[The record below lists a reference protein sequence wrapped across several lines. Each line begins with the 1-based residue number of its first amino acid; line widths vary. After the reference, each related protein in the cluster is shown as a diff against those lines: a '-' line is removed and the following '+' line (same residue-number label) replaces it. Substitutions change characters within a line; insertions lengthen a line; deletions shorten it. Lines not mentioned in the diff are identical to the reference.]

1 MNMETLAREHKVA
14 LVPGSI
20 FGKKGEG
27 YLRPSF
33 AASREELEEGIS
45 GIKKGIED
53 LKQRK
58 IQR

>member
-1 MNMETLAREHKVA
+1 MVNLVQEHKVA

-20 FGKKGEG
+20 LGKNGEG
-27 YLRPSF
+27 YLRLSF
-33 AASREELEEGIS
+33 AAGPEKLEGGIS
-45 GIKKGIED
+45 RIKKGIED